1 MRVST
6 TYLHQQ
12 LAERMSA
19 SAGELAKLQANVA
32 SGLKYNRPSEAP
44 DIVGRVQ
51 SIESRIE
58 GLRTDVD
65 SVARV
70 RVGVDAQA
78 SALESA
84 VDLMSRVRT
93 LVVQGSSQQYS
104 DSEREAIAEEINV
117 LKRSLLDLAN
127 SRDAD
132 GRYVFAGT
140 RSAETPYALQ
150 QDGYVTY
157 EGAANPLR
165 VQVSDAGFEDA
176 TVSGPEVWRGT
187 IRNGTSVDFFAVLN
201 DLEIALRDSDNP
213 NIGRALVETDDLFD
227 NLNNSLSRLGATQQ
241 RLALAQ
247 SQAEELTI
255 RAQEVLSS
263 VKDLDYAD
271 ALSRLKQQEVLL
283 QASQSLM
290 ARLSQLSLLDVM
302 R

>member
-104 DSEREAIAEEINV
+104 DSEREA
-117 LKRSLLDLAN
+117 L
-127 SRDAD
+127 
-132 GRYVFAGT
+132 
-140 RSAETPYALQ
+140 
-150 QDGYVTY
+150 
-157 EGAANPLR
+157 
-165 VQVSDAGFEDA
+165 
-176 TVSGPEVWRGT
+176 
-187 IRNGTSVDFFAVLN
+187 
-201 DLEIALRDSDNP
+201 
-213 NIGRALVETDDLFD
+213 
-227 NLNNSLSRLGATQQ
+227 LSRTQARKRVIEVIEKIV
-241 RLALAQ
+241 RL
-247 SQAEELTI
+247 
-255 RAQEVLSS
+255 
-263 VKDLDYAD
+263 D
-271 ALSRLKQQEVLL
+271 
-283 QASQSLM
+283 
-290 ARLSQLSLLDVM
+290 
-302 R
+302 

>member
-1 MRVST
+1 M
-6 TYLHQQ
+6 
-12 LAERMSA
+12 AG

-44 DIVGRVQ
+44 ALVGRVQ
-51 SIESRIE
+51 SIESRIA
-58 GLRTDVD
+58 GLRTDVE

-78 SALESA
+78 SALEA
-84 VDLMSRVRT
+84 GIDLMSRVRT
-93 LVVQGSSQQYS
+93 LTIQGVSQQYS
-104 DSEREAIAEEINV
+104 QSERDAIAEEINV

-140 RSAETPYALQ
+140 RSSIPPYALQ
-150 QDGYVTY
+150 QDGTVVYS
-157 EGAANPLR
+157 GAANPLR

-187 IRNGTSVDFFAVLN
+187 SRGGSPVDFFKVLN
-201 DLEIALRDSDNP
+201 DLEIALRAGDQAG
-213 NIGRALVETDDLFD
+213 IGRALAETDDLF
-227 NLNNSLSRLGATQQ
+227 NNVNNSLARLGATQQ

-247 SQAEELTI
+247 SQAEELTL
-255 RAQEVLSS
+255 RAREVLSS
-263 VKDLDYAD
+263 IKDLDYAD

-290 ARLSQLSLLDVM
+290 ARLSQLSLLDVL